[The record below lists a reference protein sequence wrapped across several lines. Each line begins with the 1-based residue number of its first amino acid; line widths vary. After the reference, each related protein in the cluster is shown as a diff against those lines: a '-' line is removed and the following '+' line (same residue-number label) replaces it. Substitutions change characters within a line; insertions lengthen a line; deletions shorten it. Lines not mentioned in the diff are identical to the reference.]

1 MKQTHLVAGDTVVV
15 LSGKYKGKRG
25 KIKLVRRGDL
35 VAEVEGVNV
44 VKRHTKPGVKS
55 KGGSSAIMG
64 SGNTPSAGGI
74 FEKEMPIPLH
84 RLMYVCPK
92 CAKPSKLA
100 FAVKGEGK
108 ERVCRRCGEPADR
121 PVKA

>member
-1 MKQTHLVAGDTVVV
+1 MKQTRLAAGDTVMV

-25 KIKLVRRGDL
+25 KIKLVRRHDG

-44 VKRHTKPGVKS
+44 VKRHS
-55 KGGSSAIMG
+55 KA
-64 SGNTPSAGGI
+64 TATAKAGI
-74 FEKEMPIPLH
+74 LEKELPMPVG

-92 CAKPSKLA
+92 CNKPGKLA
-100 FAVKGEGK
+100 RIVKGEGK
-108 ERVCRRCGEPADR
+108 ERICRRCHEPADR